1 MLECP
6 CAKQHLRVLK
16 PFQKDAVNYIFKQM
30 YPTSLDEQPRRRFLL
45 ADEVGLGK
53 TMVARGLIAQVTE
66 HLWDKVDRVNIV
78 YICSNQN
85 IASQNINRLNIF
97 EESGVAVPARLT
109 MLPWLV
115 ENMQDRKFNLVSLT
129 PGTSFDLKSKGGKY
143 QERAI
148 LLMILRELGIADH
161 TKKWVNLLRVGKG
174 HGVWRRH
181 IKRIERVLAK
191 NPQRLNRQMLERI
204 EAAVEQRCEDQNG
217 EGEQTLVEEM
227 HETAALYKRKRKSKR
242 PWKERRA
249 QRLLI
254 AKLRRLI
261 ADASVDALAP
271 DLIILDEFQRFKK
284 LLHGDGK
291 DKSVAQLAQRLFNYS
306 GDDDRTHAARVLLL
320 SATPYKMYTLHEE
333 VQQADD
339 HHYRDF
345 FKTLEFLFGDESEPN
360 KVRSMLETFRHAI
373 TALDAGQEERE
384 VEQIQSDI
392 ESTLKRVMLRTER
405 FSEIKEPEGLI
416 EEVHGKGK
424 LSAEEVHDL
433 GRIRELSDVLKVHN
447 SVSYWKSSPYLVSL
461 MGTNYKLRREID
473 SALEN
478 YAAGPRKKLLG
489 QLASLGLPAD
499 KINNFE
505 TLQPRNSKV
514 RQLVEES
521 LDESE
526 SWQLLWVPPTMPYYE
541 ASPAFDQAQDF
552 TKTLV
557 FSSWKVVP
565 KTVATLY
572 SYQAECRMIGEPTE
586 QRTYDELS
594 EKRGQLLNFTE
605 SDGRP
610 QQMASLSLFYP
621 CWSLARLVDPAT
633 VASKLDACS
642 SYQDIFEATRSRIRS
657 ALEDAGT
664 RVEESQHGQ
673 RKVQFWRH
681 MVALDRNHEQN
692 EQIQAWL
699 GLSHENDKSWSAP
712 LSGRGFRK
720 HIGELREQF
729 DDGPTST
736 VITPEELEGLTH
748 AALASPAI
756 CALRA
761 LLRFADELKE
771 GDAIAALSAASRV
784 ALGFRTR
791 FNQPWVTAM
800 LQRQSTLA
808 SYWETVLDYCRGGNM
823 QAMLDEY
830 FHVLRESEGLF
841 SSNFSKTA
849 TDLGNVAQSVLSI
862 RSASL
867 EYRAYDTAGVR
878 KETIRS
884 HVALRFGDDKHVAD
898 ENSLKRSDIVRD
910 AFNSPFFP
918 FVLATTSIGQ
928 EGLDFHQYCHRIYH
942 WNLPSN
948 PVDLEQ
954 REGRINRY
962 KGLLI
967 RRNLAARFAHDI
979 DDASDPWGT
988 LFQHAT
994 EHTRHAT
1001 RGLKPNWIF
1010 EPEGETAPYR
1020 LERVVPSVP
1029 YSRDEHRLED
1039 LTRTLLFY
1047 RMAFG
1052 QPRQQDLVEFLQEK
1066 YADLSHEEVH
1076 AKVRAYWMDL
1086 SPPGESTFVEERRV
1100 TPDNVSTG
1108 MLEPA

>member
-1 MLECP
+1 MLERP
-6 CAKQHLRVLK
+6 CAEQHLEVLK
-16 PFQKDAVNYIFKQM
+16 AFQRDAVDYIFDQM
-30 YPTSLDEQPRRRFLL
+30 YPTSLDVPPRRRFLL

-53 TMVARGLIAQVTE
+53 TMVARGLIARVTE

-115 ENMQDRKFNLVSLT
+115 ENMQDRKFSLVSLT
-129 PGTSFDLKSKGGKY
+129 PGTSFDLKSKEGKY

-161 TKKWVNLLRVGKG
+161 TKKWVNLLRVEKG
-174 HGVWRRH
+174 HDVWRRH
-181 IKRIERVLAK
+181 IKRRERALAK
-191 NPQRLNRQMLERI
+191 NPQRLNREMVDRVD
-204 EAAVEQRCEDQNG
+204 AAIKRRCEAQKAK
-217 EGEQTLVEEM
+217 GEQTLLEEM
-227 HETAALYKRKRKSKR
+227 HEIAALYSRKRKSQR
-242 PWKERRA
+242 PWHERKA
-249 QRLLI
+249 QRRLVG
-254 AKLRRLI
+254 KLRRLI

-291 DKSVAQLAQRLFNYS
+291 DKSVAQLAERLFNYS
-306 GDDDRTHAARVLLL
+306 GDDSRSRSARVLLL

-333 VQQADD
+333 EQQADD

-345 FKTLEFLFGDESEPN
+345 FKTLGFLFEGDSEPT
-360 KVRSMLETFRHAI
+360 KVRGMLESFRDAI
-373 TALDAGQEERE
+373 TALDAGQDELKVKR
-384 VEQIQSDI
+384 IQSDI
-392 ESTLKRVMLRTER
+392 ESTLKGVMLRTER
-405 FSEIKEPEGLI
+405 FSEIKEPQGLI

-424 LSAEEVHDL
+424 LSAEEVRDF
-433 GRIRELSDVLKVHN
+433 GRIRELSDELEVHN
-447 SVSYWKSSPYLVSL
+447 SISYWKSSPYLVSL
-461 MGTNYKLRREID
+461 MGRNYKLCREID
-473 SALEN
+473 CALEN
-478 YAAGPRKKLLG
+478 YAAGSRKKLLG
-489 QLASLGLPAD
+489 QLSSLALPAD
-499 KINNFE
+499 KLNNYE
-505 TLQPRNSKV
+505 PLQPRNSKV
-514 RQLVEES
+514 RQLIEES
-521 LDESE
+521 LDEPE
-526 SWQLLWVPPTMPYYE
+526 SWRLLWVPPTMPYYE
-541 ASPAFDQAQDF
+541 PSPAFDRARDF

-557 FSSWKVVP
+557 FSRWKMVP

-572 SYQAECRMIGEPTE
+572 SYQAECRMLGERTE
-586 QRTYDELS
+586 EWTYDGLS
-594 EKRGQLLNFTE
+594 KTRGQLLDFTE

-610 QQMASLSLFYP
+610 QKMASLSLFYP
-621 CWSLARLVDPAT
+621 CWSLARLVDPAS
-633 VASKLDACS
+633 VASKVGACS

-657 ALEDAGT
+657 ALEDVGT
-664 RVEESQHGQ
+664 YVEESHHGQ
-673 RKVQFWRH
+673 RQIQFWRY

-729 DDGPTST
+729 DDGLKSK

-761 LLRFADELKE
+761 LLRFAGELQE
-771 GDAIAALSAASRV
+771 GDVIAGLSAASRV

-791 FNQPWVTAM
+791 FNQPWITEM
-800 LQRQSTLA
+800 LQRQSALA
-808 SYWETVLDYCRGGNM
+808 SYWEAVLDYCRGGNI

-841 SSNFSKTA
+841 GSNFSKTA
-849 TDLGNVAQSVLSI
+849 TELGNVAQSVLSI
-862 RSASL
+862 RPASL
-867 EYRAYDTAGVR
+867 EYRAYDSAGVR
-878 KETIRS
+878 KESLRS

-962 KGLLI
+962 KGHLI
-967 RRNLAARFAHDI
+967 RRNLATRFAHDI
-979 DDASDPWGT
+979 NEASDPWCA

-1001 RGLKPNWIF
+1001 RGLQPNWIF

-1066 YADLSHEEVH
+1066 YADLSPEEVH

-1086 SPPGESTFVEERRV
+1086 SPPGERTFVEDRGV
-1100 TPDNVSTG
+1100 TPHSISTE
-1108 MLEPA
+1108 MPEPV